1 MSRTQP
7 SADNG
12 AAQPSGSANSGLLP
26 QRWILVVDDDAS
38 VREMLGRVLFAEGYG
53 AWLAADGIEALT
65 IAGVAQVDLVLL
77 DLNLPKK
84 SGWDTFER
92 LTAANPLRPVII
104 ITARSGQLVTAMA
117 SGAAA
122 LLEKP
127 LDFPTLLRTIGE
139 VLSESIEARL
149 VRIAGQPGQSD
160 FHYTPKPQPHGQGG
174 IEPYS

>member
-92 LTAANPLRPVII
+92 LTAANPLAGDHHHGPFGP
-104 ITARSGQLVTAMA
+104 ARDRYGLGRGGLAGKTPRFPHAA
-117 SGAAA
+117 PYDRRGA
-122 LLEKP
+122 
-127 LDFPTLLRTIGE
+127 F
-139 VLSESIEARL
+139 
-149 VRIAGQPGQSD
+149 
-160 FHYTPKPQPHGQGG
+160 
-174 IEPYS
+174 